1 MAQQVV
7 SWFICNGRFRV
18 HAVNAA
24 GRRRGRIIELED
36 TDTGERVHDS
46 ARRMLRLVDTLT
58 AMSGAF
64 GHSAE
69 WTPEPVSGGG
79 SPRSSPARQI

>member
-7 SWFICNGRFRV
+7 SWFICNGRFKV

-24 GRRRGRIIELED
+24 ARRPGRIIEMED
-36 TDTGERVHDS
+36 IDTGERIHDS
-46 ARRMLRLVDTLT
+46 PDRMLRLVDTLS

-64 GHSAE
+64 GHGVE
-69 WTPEPVSGGG
+69 
-79 SPRSSPARQI
+79 

>member
-18 HAVNAA
+18 HAVNAV
-24 GRRRGRIIELED
+24 GRRSGRVIELVD
-36 TDTGERVHDS
+36 TDTGECVHDS
-46 ARRMLRLVDTLT
+46 ARRMLRLVDTLS

-69 WTPEPVSGGG
+69 WMPKPVSSGG
-79 SPRSSPARQI
+79 RSRP

>member
-7 SWFICNGRFRV
+7 SWLICNGRFKV
-18 HAVNAA
+18 HAVNAI
-24 GRRRGRIIELED
+24 GRCRGRIIEMED
-36 TDTGERVHDS
+36 METGERVHDS
-46 ARRMLRLVDTLT
+46 AQRMLTLVDTLS

-69 WTPEPVSGGG
+69 WIPEPLPGGG
-79 SPRSSPARQI
+79 RPSPVRQAQ

>member
-1 MAQQVV
+1 MAQKVV
-7 SWFICNGRFRV
+7 SWFICNGRFKV

-36 TDTGERVHDS
+36 TDTDERVHDTP
-46 ARRMLRLVDTLT
+46 RRMLRLVDTLS

-69 WTPEPVSGGG
+69 WMPEPVSSSGRTQ
-79 SPRSSPARQI
+79 PSPARQI

>member
-7 SWFICNGRFRV
+7 SWFICNGRFKV

-24 GRRRGRIIELED
+24 GRHRGRIIELED

-46 ARRMLRLVDTLT
+46 PRPMLRLVDTHS

-64 GHSAE
+64 GRSAE
-69 WTPEPVSGGG
+69 WMPEPVSK
-79 SPRSSPARQI
+79 